1 MQAQAASV
9 RDRAGAQGGPDASA
23 GDDAAAMP
31 PSGDLTS
38 MAYERIEELF
48 ISMRLQ
54 PGATLRTQDL
64 QELTGLGRTP
74 VHQAVR
80 RLAAE
85 TLLDIQ
91 PRNGLRVS
99 PIDLARERRLADL
112 RRDMDRFVIGAVVAR
127 MAGNERARLHHIMRR
142 LDEERDTISLDRFN
156 VLDKAFDTLMIQAS
170 GERFLDRCLRPL
182 KALGRR
188 AGFLDISQVSG
199 RQGLDDTVGHH
210 LAIMRAVLDGDAS
223 RACAMSDRLVDF
235 GLVMLDR
242 LERNIDPA
250 LLDLS
255 FGLSAGQGARAAPTA
270 GGGPAATGDG
280 G

>member
-1 MQAQAASV
+1 MSAQASAPA
-9 RDRAGAQGGPDASA
+9 DTAKGKGGVSA
-23 GDDAAAMP
+23 PVVDDPVLAPAT
-31 PSGDLTS
+31 GDLTS
-38 MAYERIEELF
+38 AAYEQIEELF

-64 QELTGLGRTP
+64 QVLTGLGRTP

-85 TLLDIQ
+85 TLLDVQ

-112 RRDMDRFVIGAVVAR
+112 RRDMDRFVIGAVVAH
-127 MAGNERARLHHIMRR
+127 MAGNERARLNHITRR
-142 LDEERDTISLDRFN
+142 LSEEAKSITLDRFN

-170 GERFLDRCLRPL
+170 RERFLDRSLRPL

-188 AGFLDISQVSG
+188 AGHLDITRLSG
-199 RQGLDDTVGHH
+199 QQGLDETVGHH
-210 LAIMRAVLDGDAS
+210 LAIMQAVLDGDVA
-223 RACAMSDRLVDF
+223 RARAMSDQLVDF

-250 LLDLS
+250 LLDVS
-255 FGLSAGQGARAAPTA
+255 FGLEGGQGGRAP
-270 GGGPAATGDG
+270 
-280 G
+280 

>member
-1 MQAQAASV
+1 MRAEAGPSQPTGGAEAGAAS
-9 RDRAGAQGGPDASA
+9 A
-23 GDDAAAMP
+23 DDPAAAAV
-31 PSGDLTS
+31 SGDLTS
-38 MAYERIEELF
+38 AAYERIEELF

-85 TLLDIQ
+85 TLLDVQ

-112 RRDMDRFVIGAVVAR
+112 RRDMDRFVVGAVIAR
-127 MAGNERARLHHIMRR
+127 MAGNERARLHHITRR
-142 LDEERDTISLDRFN
+142 LEDERATITLDRFN
-156 VLDKAFDTLMIQAS
+156 MLDKAFDKFMIQSA

-188 AGFLDISQVSG
+188 AGFLDITRVSG
-199 RQGLDDTVGHH
+199 QQGLDETVGHH
-210 LAIMRAVLDGDAS
+210 LAIMQAVLAGDVA
-223 RACAMSDRLVDF
+223 RAREMSDRLVEF
-235 GLVMLDR
+235 GLTMLDR
-242 LERNIDPA
+242 LEQNIDPA
-250 LLDLS
+250 LLDVS
-255 FGLSAGQGARAAPTA
+255 FGLDGGQGGRAM
-270 GGGPAATGDG
+270 
-280 G
+280 